1 MVTRILIILFALTLS
16 ASAQRIC
23 PPNQVNRNGLV
34 GRWLV
39 PGKQTGN
46 VATPTLC
53 LDDSG
58 KGNHGTVV
66 SNANYGIIFSRPAM
80 TFNGSSQYVSTSQN
94 STFSATTPFTI
105 SVWVSCNSSNSCII
119 VNTAAEQSPYS
130 GIWTSWSGGAVNQK
144 NVLPFSLV
152 TDGSNEI
159 GVKLASQLSLNTL
172 YQVAFTYDGSKTQA
186 GMKIYVNGVS
196 RSVVVS
202 GTLGTFTTLTSTP
215 WRIGTDTSSS
225 HPDYFSGSLDDVRIY
240 NRALSAAEIRAIYQG
255 EQ

>member
-80 TFNGSSQYVSTSQN
+80 TFNGSSQYVVNTNVS
-94 STFSATTPFTI
+94 SALNVGNNITI
-105 SVWVSCNSSNSCII
+105 SAWARP
-119 VNTAAEQSPYS
+119 TAVGQ
-130 GIWTSWSGGAVNQK
+130 SGGSDVAG
-144 NVLPFSLV
+144 LAISASAPFGPAGIEWNS
-152 TDGSNEI
+152 
-159 GVKLASQLSLNTL
+159 ASQFSFFTGATDNTTDSLTSGAKALNTWHH
-172 YQVAFTYDGSKTQA
+172 VAVTYDGTTKR
-186 GMKIYVNGVS
+186 IYVNG
-196 RSVVVS
+196 
-202 GTLGTFTTLTSTP
+202 TLENSLTYAKSLKYTNPLYLDIGSFVLYLVGNYFT
-215 WRIGTDTSSS
+215 
-225 HPDYFSGSLDDVRIY
+225 GSIDDVRIY